1 MSTRSGSVD
10 IPLRLS
16 LLFAVIALIA
26 IVVLVLG
33 QRWYATIE
41 EEAEDMVEQ
50 GRIIGANASA
60 ALLFD
65 DRDAGGEMLGALKNS
80 SYVVEAALYRADGTQ
95 LANYARQPPVLLPT
109 RLENNATETEGRTQT
124 LTEMR
129 ITFPVTIGERN
140 VGTIILRSSM
150 QRVYR
155 ELLEF
160 FEFFLM
166 ILVVSVALAYFASF
180 RLRRRIRESRTEL
193 VDSQYMI
200 RQLSVHREQLV
211 EAEHK
216 RIAIEIHDDLG
227 QILTTAMMHLKRL
240 NKSLAESNPAAAGQV
255 SEIQVLVEEAFR
267 SIKNIAMDLRP
278 AVLNIGFTAALEWL
292 VERTLGGSEIRFHL
306 DIDAALPELDDR
318 CSTTLFRIA
327 QESLSNIVRHAQAG
341 NVWIAVKVDNE
352 QLSLTIED
360 DGIGFGNNANDIRP
374 RFGLMG
380 IRERAES
387 LQGYAEITS
396 KPQQGVCV
404 LISVPLS
411 LALRQRRLPS

>member
-166 ILVVSVALAYFASF
+166 ILVA
-180 RLRRRIRESRTEL
+180 
-193 VDSQYMI
+193 DS
-200 RQLSVHREQLV
+200 S
-211 EAEHK
+211 
-216 RIAIEIHDDLG
+216 
-227 QILTTAMMHLKRL
+227 LKC
-240 NKSLAESNPAAAGQV
+240 NGVMTQV
-255 SEIQVLVEEAFR
+255 
-267 SIKNIAMDLRP
+267 
-278 AVLNIGFTAALEWL
+278 
-292 VERTLGGSEIRFHL
+292 
-306 DIDAALPELDDR
+306 
-318 CSTTLFRIA
+318 
-327 QESLSNIVRHAQAG
+327 
-341 NVWIAVKVDNE
+341 
-352 QLSLTIED
+352 
-360 DGIGFGNNANDIRP
+360 
-374 RFGLMG
+374 
-380 IRERAES
+380 
-387 LQGYAEITS
+387 
-396 KPQQGVCV
+396 
-404 LISVPLS
+404 
-411 LALRQRRLPS
+411 